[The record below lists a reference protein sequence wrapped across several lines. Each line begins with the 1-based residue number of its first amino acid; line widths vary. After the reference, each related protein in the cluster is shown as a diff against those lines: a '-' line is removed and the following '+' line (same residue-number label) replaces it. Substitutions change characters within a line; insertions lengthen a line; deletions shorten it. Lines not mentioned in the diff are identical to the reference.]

1 MQIKY
6 KPCVATPF
14 AASGFYLARRKML
27 ARQNPIRRVVI
38 PVYRASYRPVY
49 FPAKRMVPVLDSV
62 IR

>member
-14 AASGFYLARRKML
+14 AASGFY
-27 ARQNPIRRVVI
+27 
-38 PVYRASYRPVY
+38 VYRASYRPVY

>member
-14 AASGFYLARRKML
+14 AASGFYLAR
-27 ARQNPIRRVVI
+27 QNPIRRVVI
-38 PVYRASYRPVY
+38 PVYRASYRPVN

>member
-14 AASGFYLARRKML
+14 AAPGFYLAR
-27 ARQNPIRRVVI
+27 QNPNRRVVI